1 MTASDFGEQMQ
12 ILMRG
17 VEYGNPDLQ
26 RTMEAEL
33 RARLAEGRPL
43 RVYCGFDPTATDLH
57 LGHMVPMFKLRQFQ
71 RLGHEVTFL
80 MGTMTAVVGD
90 PTDRTAA
97 RQKITRE
104 QVEANTETWLSQA
117 FRILDPQ
124 KTVVKRNASWLA
136 PLALE
141 DVIELASHFTV
152 AQFLEREGYRQ
163 RLEAGRP
170 IYLHEFLYALMQ
182 AYDAYILETDVQV
195 GGLDQLFNILA
206 GRELQRDLGKKPLIA
221 VTVPLLL
228 GTDGNLKMSKSVGNY
243 VGLDD
248 EAADMY
254 GKVMS
259 VPDSLIVNWFTLL
272 TDVPQ
277 SEVAAIEQGIAAR
290 SLNPMQAKKRLASEI
305 VKLLHGAEAAA
316 LAQDE
321 FERVFQRH
329 EQPEE
334 AHDLPL
340 PLDASGTATID
351 LTLVITT
358 AGVVGSRGEARRL
371 LSQGAISINGQ
382 TVRTHELEVKEGSI
396 IKVGRHR
403 FLRVVAKIPGA

>member
-206 GRELQRDLGKKPLIA
+206 GRELQRDLDKKPLIA

-228 GTDGNLKMSKSVGNY
+228 GTDGSLKMSKSVGNY

-248 EAADMY
+248 EPADMY